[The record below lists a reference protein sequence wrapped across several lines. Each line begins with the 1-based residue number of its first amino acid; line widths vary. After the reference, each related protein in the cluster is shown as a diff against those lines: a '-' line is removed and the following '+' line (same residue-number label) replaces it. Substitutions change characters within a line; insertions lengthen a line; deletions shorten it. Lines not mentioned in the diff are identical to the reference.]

1 MTSNFS
7 PEEEKKLK
15 KLFDVWSKPLENK
28 ILRLEY
34 KLRKTEN
41 ELYKLK
47 DSLVYRN
54 MAASRR

>member
-1 MTSNFS
+1 MVATFTK
-7 PEEEKKLK
+7 EQQGEIK
-15 KLFDVWSKPLENK
+15 KLFDDWSKPLENK

-47 DSLVYRN
+47 DSLVYRK
-54 MAASRR
+54 

>member
-41 ELYKLK
+41 ELYKLRV
-47 DSLVYRN
+47 DIQYI
-54 MAASRR
+54 